1 MTTVH
6 LETTQ
11 KNFFKGQPSCSC
23 YVCVFVVVVVV
34 VVVVFNARVVPVD

>member
-6 LETTQ
+6 LETAQ

-34 VVVVFNARVVPVD
+34 VVFNARVVPVD

>member
-1 MTTVH
+1 MTTVN
-6 LETTQ
+6 LETAQ

-23 YVCVFVVVVVV
+23 YVCVVVVVV

>member
-6 LETTQ
+6 LETAQ

-34 VVVVFNARVVPVD
+34 FNARVVPVD

>member
-6 LETTQ
+6 LETAQ
-11 KNFFKGQPSCSC
+11 KNFFKGQLSCSC

-34 VVVVFNARVVPVD
+34 VVFNARVVPVD

>member
-6 LETTQ
+6 LETAQ

-23 YVCVFVVVVVV
+23 YVCVVVVVV

>member
-6 LETTQ
+6 LETAQ

-23 YVCVFVVVVVV
+23 YVCVVVVV